1 MFKFYLSKPRTSTFS
16 KANTYKNT
24 LLTACINLSLLSALS
39 VASINP
45 AWACRCKY
53 NIDYVATTSVEDMN
67 NEHQNQIVATP
78 NSAYFRLVNSNN
90 EVLQD
95 NLYDVEP
102 YENDYIVA
110 KRNGHYGV
118 IDTSGAIVL
127 NFTYDEI
134 KVLENG
140 LFLLTVFMG
149 NQKSMALVSDNGE
162 WVYPTNTKFKK
173 GVEISS
179 IYFDEETKK
188 SYFKV
193 LDNGKYGAIDS
204 TGKLV
209 VPLIYDKFEYPD
221 RYDYYQGMIEVRL
234 GNKTGLIDLN
244 HVILVP
250 LAENQSIE
258 PFSFQNDLVKVTTHK
273 AISKSFP
280 EDTYT
285 DIAEEKV
292 FSEYVVN
299 TKGDILV
306 KTDKPFKHF
315 DSDLKL
321 YNQANNYGL
330 INNRAEILLKA
341 EFEAIETDTSTSVIV
356 SKDNKFALATKTD
369 DGVWRVQDYYDNIE
383 AAYIGEQLREKIKTE
398 LDEDERSEI
407 KAYIVENNNAYGV
420 IDRLNKQLVPIIYDD
435 VEVQG
440 VLFRVKQNGKYG
452 LLNHNNQ
459 FVIDVEYDDIQP
471 IKVTG
476 NYDHVDGYLLSRNN
490 QQSIVDNKGKVLIPP
505 SNIRIVDELDGFY
518 LKGILIKEGKYGIY
532 DFENKQYILEPKYE
546 KLIKAFSNDLIL
558 VQLEGRKQLLNKDGS
573 VINSNLTQYVEFE
586 KGYEENSLSVKT
598 ADNKYGII
606 SYSGETIIP
615 AEYDYIEVNKLSN
628 NYLSLISGGEEA
640 EIFYTVTTDGLV
652 GVLDNTGQV
661 TIPPE
666 YTYIESLEFPAYFA
680 VSKSDD
686 ETDNKV
692 GLVNT
697 KGEKVLEE
705 KYNRI
710 TSNREPINTKIYAL
724 NTIKNTVDIYDAKL
738 NLIDAQDLEDF
749 RLDHEEYF

>member
-24 LLTACINLSLLSALS
+24 LLTAYINLSLLSALS

-356 SKDNKFALATKTD
+356 SKGNKFALATKTD

-518 LKGILIKEGKYGIY
+518 IKGVLIKEGKYGIY

-573 VINSNLTQYVEFE
+573 VINSNLTQYVDLEE
-586 KGYEENSLSVKT
+586 GYEESNLSVKT
-598 ADNKYGII
+598 VENKYGIM
-606 SYSGETIIP
+606 SYSGEIIVP
-615 AEYDYIEVNKLSN
+615 AEYDYIEGNKLSN
-628 NYLSLISGGEEA
+628 NYLSLINGGEEA

-705 KYNRI
+705 KYNRV

>member
-1 MFKFYLSKPRTSTFS
+1 M
-16 KANTYKNT
+16 
-24 LLTACINLSLLSALS
+24 
-39 VASINP
+39 
-45 AWACRCKY
+45 
-53 NIDYVATTSVEDMN
+53 
-67 NEHQNQIVATP
+67 
-78 NSAYFRLVNSNN
+78 
-90 EVLQD
+90 
-95 NLYDVEP
+95 
-102 YENDYIVA
+102 
-110 KRNGHYGV
+110 
-118 IDTSGAIVL
+118 
-127 NFTYDEI
+127 
-134 KVLENG
+134 
-140 LFLLTVFMG
+140 
-149 NQKSMALVSDNGE
+149 
-162 WVYPTNTKFKK
+162 
-173 GVEISS
+173 
-179 IYFDEETKK
+179 
-188 SYFKV
+188 
-193 LDNGKYGAIDS
+193 
-204 TGKLV
+204 

-221 RYDYYQGMIEVRL
+221 RYDYYQGVVEVRL

-280 EDTYT
+280 ENTYT

-330 INNRAEILLKA
+330 INNRAEILLKP

-356 SKDNKFALATKTD
+356 SKDNKFALATKTA
-369 DGVWRVQDYYDNIE
+369 DGVWKVQDYYDNIE
-383 AAYIGEQLREKIKTE
+383 AAYIGEQLREKIETE
-398 LDEDERSEI
+398 LEEDERSEI

-452 LLNHNNQ
+452 LLNHNHQ
-459 FVIDVEYDDIQP
+459 FVIDIEYDDIQP

-476 NYDHVDGYLLSRNN
+476 DYDHVDGYLLSRNN

-518 LKGILIKEGKYGIY
+518 IKGVLIKEGKYGIY

-573 VINSNLTQYVEFE
+573 VINSNLTQYVDLEE
-586 KGYEENSLSVKT
+586 GYEESNLSVKT
-598 ADNKYGII
+598 VENKYGIM
-606 SYSGETIIP
+606 SYSGEIIVP
-615 AEYDYIEVNKLSN
+615 AEYDYIEGNKLSN
-628 NYLSLISGGEEA
+628 NYLSLINGGEEA

-738 NLIDAQDLEDF
+738 NLIDTQDLEDF

>member
-1 MFKFYLSKPRTSTFS
+1 MFKFYLLKPRTSTFS
-16 KANTYKNT
+16 KAKTYKNP

-39 VASINP
+39 VASINL

-53 NIDYVATTSVEDMN
+53 SIDYVATTSVEEMN
-67 NEHQNQIVATP
+67 NEHQNHIVATP

-90 EVLQD
+90 KVLQD
-95 NLYDVEP
+95 RLYDVEP

-118 IDTSGAIVL
+118 IDTNGAIVL
-127 NFTYDEI
+127 NFAYDEI
-134 KVLENG
+134 EVLENG

-149 NQKSMALVSDNGE
+149 NQKSMALVSQSRD
-162 WVYPTNTKFKK
+162 WIYPNHTKFKK

-204 TGKLV
+204 SGKLV

-221 RYDYYQGMIEVRL
+221 RHDYYEGMIEVSV
-234 GNKTGLIDLN
+234 GDKTGLIDHHHN
-244 HVILVP
+244 ILVP
-250 LAENQSIE
+250 LAENQYIE

-330 INNRAEILLKA
+330 VNNRAEILLKA

-356 SKDNKFALATKTD
+356 SKDNKFALATKID

-383 AAYIGEQLREKIKTE
+383 AAYISEQLREKIEAE
-398 LDEDERSEI
+398 LEEDERSEI

-420 IDRLNKQLVPIIYDD
+420 IDRLNKQIVPIIYDD
-435 VEVQG
+435 VEIQG

-452 LLNHNNQ
+452 LLNHNHQ
-459 FVIDVEYDDIQP
+459 FVVDTEYDDIQP

-476 NYDHVDGYLLSRNN
+476 DYDHVDGYLLSRNN
-490 QQSIVDNKGKVLIPP
+490 QQSIVDNKGKALIPP
-505 SNIRIVDELDGFY
+505 SNVRIVDELDGFY
-518 LKGILIKEGKYGIY
+518 VKGILIKEGKYGIY
-532 DFENKQYILEPKYE
+532 DFDNKQYILEPKYE

-558 VQLEGRKQLLNKDGS
+558 VQLEGQKQLLNKDGS
-573 VINSNLTQYVEFE
+573 VINSNLTRYVDLEE
-586 KGYEENSLSVKT
+586 GYEENNLSVKT
-598 ADNKYGII
+598 AENKYGIM
-606 SYSGETIIP
+606 SYSGEIIIP
-615 AEYDYIEVNKLSN
+615 AEYDYIEGNKLSN

-640 EIFYTVTTDGLV
+640 EILYTVTTDGLV

-661 TIPPE
+661 IIPLE
-666 YTYIESLEFPAYFA
+666 YSYIESLEFPAYFV

-686 ETDNKV
+686 ETDNKL
-692 GLVNT
+692 GLFNT
-697 KGEKVLEE
+697 KGERVLEE

-738 NLIDAQDLEDF
+738 NLIDTQDLEDF
-749 RLDHEEYF
+749 RLDREEYF